1 MDIHGYYAILGLT
14 IEADPTEIK
23 KAYRKLVKKYHP
35 DKNLDKINNLE
46 MIKKINL
53 AFEVLSDNTRRN
65 DYDKLCLE
73 LQNTKIADNLDIII
87 HHADEHIDRNKKP
100 KDSFIKFDV
109 QNSESKFKIL
119 IEDSLCMAFGSCEI
133 LAPNVFRIETN
144 RIINPKAKVISESGN
159 EFNDILDAAQTCPTK
174 AIKIIDK
181 STGRQIF
188 P

>member
-14 IEADPTEIK
+14 IEADSIAIK

-35 DKNLDKINNLE
+35 DKNLDKINNLD
-46 MIKKINL
+46 MIKKINI

-73 LQNTKIADNLDIII
+73 LQNTNIAENLDIII
-87 HHADEHIDRNKKP
+87 HHAEKQIDRNKIHN
-100 KDSFIKFDV
+100 DSFIRFEEQV
-109 QNSESKFKIL
+109 NESKFKIL
-119 IEDSLCMAFGSCEI
+119 VEDSLCMAFGSCEI

-144 RIINPKAKVISESGN
+144 RVINPKAKVISESGN
-159 EFNDILDAAQTCPTK
+159 EFQDILDAAQTCPTK
-174 AIKIIDK
+174 AIKIVEK